1 MYYTRFNS
9 PVCEIIL
16 AGDDDGL
23 SHLHLNTD
31 KGKRKFEI
39 STEWIDDSSFFEGVI
54 AQVNQFFKGE
64 REIFTIKLNPQGT
77 DFQKM
82 VWRELVIIPFGTVCT
97 YKDIARAI
105 GNEKA
110 ARAVGMA
117 NSKNPI
123 PLIVPCHRV
132 IGTNGSLAG
141 FAHGL
146 AMKATLLKTEGIVIK
161 EGGR

>member
-1 MYYTRFNS
+1 MYYTRFNG

-16 AGDDDGL
+16 AGDNDGL
-23 SHLHLNTD
+23 SHLHLNTG
-31 KGKRKFEI
+31 KGKRKFDI
-39 STEWIDDSSFFEGVI
+39 STEWIDDSSFFEDVI
-54 AQVNQFFKGE
+54 QQVNQYFKGK
-64 REIFTIKLNPQGT
+64 RKTFAIKLNPKGT

-82 VWRELVIIPFGTVCT
+82 VWHKLVKIPFGTVCT

-146 AMKATLLKTEGIVIK
+146 EMKATLLRVEEAMT
-161 EGGR
+161 

>member
-16 AGDDDGL
+16 AGDDEGL
-23 SHLHLNTD
+23 THLHLNTG
-31 KGKRKFEI
+31 KGKRIFEVP
-39 STEWIDDSSFFEGVI
+39 SEWVEDSSFFDDVI
-54 AQVNQFFKGE
+54 EQVDQYFEGE
-64 REIFTIKLNPQGT
+64 RKSFTVNLNPQGT

-82 VWRELVIIPFGTVCT
+82 IWRQLVKIPYGTVCT

-105 GNEKA
+105 GNDKA

-132 IGTNGSLAG
+132 IGSNGGLTG

-146 AMKATLLKTEGIVIK
+146 EMKAELLKLEGNLP
-161 EGGR
+161 EAYT